1 MDITKCSLETCIVIS
16 LTTFQEKLD
25 GMILRLKNSRG
36 FSFEMMKSA
45 LQCAL
50 YSESEEEER
59 CKNT

>member
-1 MDITKCSLETCIVIS
+1 MDITKCSLETCVFIS
-16 LTTFQEKLD
+16 LTTLQEKL
-25 GMILRLKNSRG
+25 LRLKNSRG
-36 FSFEMMKSA
+36 FSFEMVKSA

>member
-1 MDITKCSLETCIVIS
+1 MQLGNMHFHF
-16 LTTFQEKLD
+16 LNNLA

-36 FSFEMMKSA
+36 FSFEMVKSA